1 MSTDADLPSEFVI
14 PRPGVVKTL
23 GILNVVFSVVLLIGL
38 LMGIYWLYAMA
49 MAGTALR
56 EKGGPP
62 SADATVT
69 LFGMED
75 PKVFR
80 FTLVDVVTGGV
91 LNFMML
97 ASGIGLINIKRW
109 GARLWTWTAWIKL
122 VRLVL
127 LWGFYI
133 IAVTPSFSESMA
145 RSAVAMIPKMG
156 ARGAPTV
163 GELTRVYAIMNLI
176 VAIFMMVFGAIYPI
190 LSLWML
196 GRPGVRVALERE
208 ALKEP
213 ELP

>member
-1 MSTDADLPSEFVI
+1 
-14 PRPGVVKTL
+14 
-23 GILNVVFSVVLLIGL
+23 
-38 LMGIYWLYAMA
+38 
-49 MAGTALR
+49 
-56 EKGGPP
+56 
-62 SADATVT
+62 
-69 LFGMED
+69 MED

-97 ASGIGLINIKRW
+97 ASGIGLINVRRW

-145 RSAVAMIPKMG
+145 RSALAMMPKMG
-156 ARGAPTV
+156 ARGAPTL
-163 GELTRVYAIMNLI
+163 GDLTRVYATMNLV
-176 VAIFMMVFGAIYPI
+176 VAVFMMVFGAIYPI

-213 ELP
+213 ELK